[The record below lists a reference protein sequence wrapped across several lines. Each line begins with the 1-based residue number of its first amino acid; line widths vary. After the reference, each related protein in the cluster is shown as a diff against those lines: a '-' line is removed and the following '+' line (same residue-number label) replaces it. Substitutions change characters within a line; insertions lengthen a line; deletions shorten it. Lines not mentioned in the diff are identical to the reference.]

1 MPPSYD
7 TQKFFF
13 APSLSR
19 NSTLPPKK
27 PAPCTAA
34 RRSGCA
40 APAGLT
46 ALVEAGNSGL
56 SFKAAGLRTNIE
68 QSCKLGKRLL
78 VFLEAG
84 DRTPVFLC
92 NLNGKASPRAVECG
106 RRETSARDRTRQR
119 SAEPR
124 RPVVVE
130 ALTPRSAQV
139 ASRPLGCAP
148 ALRVTTPPR
157 RGAGVRPDRIM
168 LQRAPA
174 RVVSQFEFRLSTLS
188 ARSWS
193 VPVTE
198 GRRQER
204 PLLKEASNASARPGA
219 QHSTQAIERRES
231 TLSGHCGPLGGC
243 RWRLMLAICG
253 RALFD
258 RFMHQRAESL
268 SSGRQFVDKCFRFP
282 QDRAFRTLG
291 EIPAHALRFP
301 KGCEDHPADR
311 RADQAGLHN
320 NDRPSVLWV

>member
-1 MPPSYD
+1 MRPPATGKL
-7 TQKFFF
+7 TQIDQKRPSFSFLFLPFLTAICDLSKGCVREGRENFFLRPPF
-13 APSLSR
+13 QETPLCLRRNRAP
-19 NSTLPPKK
+19 
-27 PAPCTAA
+27 AA

-56 SFKAAGLRTNIE
+56 SFKAAVLRTNIE

-92 NLNGKASPRAVECG
+92 NLNGKASPRAVERG

-219 QHSTQAIERRES
+219 QHSTQAIERREL
-231 TLSGHCGPLGGC
+231 T
-243 RWRLMLAICG
+243 
-253 RALFD
+253 F
-258 RFMHQRAESL
+258 
-268 SSGRQFVDKCFRFP
+268 SGRSVDLSVDVAGRRCWPFAAERCLIGSCTRGQKAYPQGAKFVDKCFRF
-282 QDRAFRTLG
+282 RVRTKVVQLGG
-291 EIPAHALRFP
+291 EIL
-301 KGCEDHPADR
+301 
-311 RADQAGLHN
+311 
-320 NDRPSVLWV
+320 